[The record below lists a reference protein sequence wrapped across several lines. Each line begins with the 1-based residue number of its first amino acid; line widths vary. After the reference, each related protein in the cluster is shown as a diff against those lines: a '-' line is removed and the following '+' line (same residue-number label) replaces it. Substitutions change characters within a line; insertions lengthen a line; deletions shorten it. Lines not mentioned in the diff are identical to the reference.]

1 MWSAPV
7 PERFVSVRG
16 PAAPLL
22 RPNID
27 TDTISPGS
35 RSAARQKAYEQTEK
49 GAWKIAADLFA
60 GWRYDEVGNEIPD
73 FVLNRPEF
81 RAATILLAGPNFG
94 CGSSRE
100 SAVWMLKEWGVRC
113 VIAPTFGE
121 IFYGSCFKNAVLPLQ
136 LGESV
141 IAQLAI
147 EAAPGGPS
155 AIFEVDLENNVLRTP
170 LGRKIPI
177 EIPAIRR
184 TALLEGLDEIDLTL
198 KRSADIAR
206 YESIA
211 SGSTPWLYTA
221 RATAPRP
228 PAHIDA

>member
-1 MWSAPV
+1 MAD
-7 PERFVSVRG
+7 RFVRLRG

-35 RSAARQKAYEQTEK
+35 RSAARQKAYEQRETS
-49 GAWKIAADLFA
+49 GWTLAADLFA
-60 GWRYDEVGNEIPD
+60 GWRYDEAGDELPD

-81 RAATILLAGPNFG
+81 RTATILLAGPNFG

-113 VIAPTFGE
+113 IIAPTFGE

-147 EAAPGGPS
+147 EAAPGAPS
-155 AIFEVDLENNVLRTP
+155 AIFEVDLENNVIRTP

-198 KRSADIAR
+198 KRSAEIAR

-211 SGSTPWLYTA
+211 SGSTPWLA
-221 RATAPRP
+221 GATAPPP
-228 PAHIDA
+228 PAQIDA